1 MFRRIIRQALFLAL
15 AAAIA
20 FTACTDAKGGIVIL
34 DKPEGAGFDIELKAW
49 SDQSKCSL
57 PLDKEDTVRVSFTC
71 ESGEVS
77 LGIRGKNGSEP
88 YTGNFRDS
96 IEFTVTVSDADTYE
110 IQLSGKNA
118 TGRLEIEKIQDK

>member
-1 MFRRIIRQALFLAL
+1 MLSKKIRYTFLVFAVVILFSCC
-15 AAAIA
+15 
-20 FTACTDAKGGIVIL
+20 TATKGGIVIL

-57 PLDKEDTVRVSFTC
+57 PLDKEDTVRVAFTR

-96 IEFTVTVSDADTYE
+96 IEFTVTVSDSDTYE

-118 TGRLEIEKIQDK
+118 TGRLEIAKIQDK